1 MAALLNRVKHVWVG
15 EEAATAAEYAL
26 ILAFIVVT
34 AWLAMEAFGT
44 NVRGLAHSLNQDITA
59 ATTETQQV
67 RFLEVGRDN
76 TI

>member
-1 MAALLNRVKHVWVG
+1 MAALLNRVRHFWIG
-15 EEAATAAEYAL
+15 QEAATATEYAL

-34 AWLAMEAFGT
+34 AWLAMDALGS
-44 NVRGLAHSLNQDITA
+44 NVRGLTQSLNQDITA
-59 ATTETQQV
+59 ASTKTQQV